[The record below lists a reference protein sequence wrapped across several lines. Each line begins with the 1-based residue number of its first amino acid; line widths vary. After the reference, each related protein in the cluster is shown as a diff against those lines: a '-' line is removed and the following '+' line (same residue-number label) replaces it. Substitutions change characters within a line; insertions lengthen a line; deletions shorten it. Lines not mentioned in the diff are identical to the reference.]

1 MQKKVQIVSDGSLD
15 LPQELTREKDIEVV
29 PFYVSFD
36 SETYKKEV
44 VEIGIRDFYQEMV
57 DHPPRCETPLCLQ
70 RSNVAEDHHRHAQ
83 GLRRIISRHVQQ
95 RPGRGRSPCLAAGSD
110 RGHGRRGRG
119 EHHLPQGDRRRRG

>member
-44 VEIGIRDFYQEMV
+44 VEIGIRDFYQELRV
-57 DHPPRCETPLCLQ
+57 IPNLSTALKTETGAALPLSLLPE
-70 RSNVAEDHHRHAQ
+70 RARA
-83 GLRRIISRHVQQ
+83 LRFILLFIIIYACNITIIR
-95 RPGRGRSPCLAAGSD
+95 
-110 RGHGRRGRG
+110 
-119 EHHLPQGDRRRRG
+119 